1 MATGPAWQLRGD
13 ILEVC
18 SCNVTCPCN
27 VGGDPTKSPCDAI
40 WGLHIQ
46 QGSHGSTR
54 LNDVNLALYFR
65 IPGKV
70 FEGNWTLGGCIDQRA
85 SQQQVDALMA
95 ILSGQSGGVFGALAG
110 LIGKMLAPQRGA
122 VSFEKKNGNARVN
135 VPGLLE
141 AGSES
146 IPNPMPG
153 QPPLDSKISGVL
165 VPVFAGAVSI
175 RRGTIMK
182 SSDPNLSFEHR
193 GSSSVIGTFDLK
205 GP

>member
-1 MATGPAWQLRGD
+1 MTTGTSWRIRGD

-27 VGGDPTKSPCDAI
+27 FGGDPTQAPCEAA

-46 QGSHGSTR
+46 QGNYGNTR
-54 LNDVNLALYFR
+54 LNDLNVVLYFS

-70 FEGNWTLGGCIDQRA
+70 FEGNWTLGAYLDQRA
-85 SQQQVDALMA
+85 NQQQVQALGT
-95 ILSGQSGGVFGALAG
+95 ILSGQAGGFFAAAAG
-110 LIGKMLAPQRGA
+110 LIGNALPPKQVPIR
-122 VSFEKKNGNARVN
+122 FETVDGEHRVT

-141 AGSES
+141 IGSER

-153 QPPLDSKISGVL
+153 QPPLDSKANDL
-165 VPVFAGAVSI
+165 VVPIFAGTANV
-175 RRGTIMK
+175 RRSSSMK
-182 SSDPNLSFEHR
+182 VTDPNLSFEHR
-193 GSSSVIGTFDLK
+193 GRSAITSRFDLK